1 MMKPN
6 WSKFVRSTVVVFSAL
21 AFNAGGLAWGE
32 SPSLPTSAVVPSDQI
47 IMSHTGSSLFNSS
60 GLGRTGSFFGTL
72 VEESCD
78 SGVPPGT
85 QAVCDAGGTYYALA
99 IDGQSGVYTL
109 MPGVQAVRDELVS
122 HPPAGRRIEVTGVAY
137 PATGAILASS
147 IRPSDEARE
156 ETFSLSTR

>member
-1 MMKPN
+1 MVKLN

-21 AFNAGGLAWGE
+21 SLGAGGLAWGE
-32 SPSLPTSAVVPSDQI
+32 SPSLPTSAAIPSDQI
-47 IMSHTGSSLFNSS
+47 IMAHSGSSLFSSS

-72 VEESCD
+72 VEQSCD
-78 SGVPPGT
+78 TGVPPGT

-109 MPGVQAVRDELVS
+109 MPGVQAVRDELIS
-122 HPPAGRRIEVTGVAY
+122 GPPVGRRIEVTGVAY